1 MNVQTVRST
10 DQPDQRN
17 ARRDAPHPRAV
28 ESTEAGSA
36 MADDRREDIL
46 KDLPEEVKLLLQFE
60 VLKELKRQNPLA
72 MAERKERVGEH
83 SWHLALSVL
92 LLAEFASEPIDI
104 ARAALLAIVHDTVEA
119 FVGDTFAFGP
129 DVSGQ
134 WSREHQAMKGLKESF
149 DSKAIHRLVDLW
161 QEYEDQETSEARFV
175 KGMDA
180 FLPMVSSRRS
190 SRRIGWT
197 SWACCRGSAA
207 HASSSSRHAVARRD
221 SR

>member
-1 MNVQTVRST
+1 
-10 DQPDQRN
+10 
-17 ARRDAPHPRAV
+17 
-28 ESTEAGSA
+28 

-180 FLPMVSSRRS
+180 FLPIVLNYMNVEHSSWS
-190 SRRIGWT
+190 
-197 SWACCRGSAA
+197 
-207 HASSSSRHAVARRD
+207 
-221 SR
+221 

>member
-92 LLAEFASEPIDI
+92 LLAEFASEP
-104 ARAALLAIVHDTVEA
+104 
-119 FVGDTFAFGP
+119 
-129 DVSGQ
+129 
-134 WSREHQAMKGLKESF
+134 F

-180 FLPMVSSRRS
+180 FLPIVLNYMNVEHSSWSQHGVHSDQVRKRLGCV
-190 SRRIGWT
+190 RDAIEPLAIINDRMIDQ
-197 SWACCRGSAA
+197 
-207 HASSSSRHAVARRD
+207 ARAEGYLE
-221 SR
+221 

>member
-1 MNVQTVRST
+1 
-10 DQPDQRN
+10 
-17 ARRDAPHPRAV
+17 
-28 ESTEAGSA
+28 

-180 FLPMVSSRRS
+180 FLPIVLNYMNVEHSSWSQHGVHSDQVRKRLGCVASRS
-190 SRRIGWT
+190 AG
-197 SWACCRGSAA
+197 
-207 HASSSSRHAVARRD
+207 
-221 SR
+221 

>member
-129 DVSGQ
+129 DVSGAPGHE
-134 WSREHQAMKGLKESF
+134 RAEGVL
-149 DSKAIHRLVDLW
+149 RLQGDPPAGRPV
-161 QEYEDQETSEARFV
+161 AGV
-175 KGMDA
+175 
-180 FLPMVSSRRS
+180 
-190 SRRIGWT
+190 
-197 SWACCRGSAA
+197 RGPGDVRGPFRQRNGRVPSDRLEL
-207 HASSSSRHAVARRD
+207 HERGTLVVEPARRALG
-221 SR
+221 SSPEAARLCA